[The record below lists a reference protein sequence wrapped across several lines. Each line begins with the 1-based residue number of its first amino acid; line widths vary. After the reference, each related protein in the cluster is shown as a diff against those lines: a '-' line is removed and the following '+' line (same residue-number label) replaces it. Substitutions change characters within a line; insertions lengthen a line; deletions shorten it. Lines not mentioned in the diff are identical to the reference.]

1 MSARSRNLIKLA
13 GLAVVVLALG
23 ACVAGSEESH
33 HAAAGGLFSQLLLGF
48 WQGII
53 APATLLVEVINHF
66 APKSLPWDVHMYE
79 ATGTGWAYDVGFY
92 FGLLG
97 GPGAIFGG
105 WRRRRL

>member
-1 MSARSRNLIKLA
+1 MSDKSRNFA
-13 GLAVVVLALG
+13 RAAVVGVLLLALS

-33 HAAAGGLFSQLLLGF
+33 HAVAGGLLSQILLGF

-66 APKSLPWDVHMYE
+66 APKALPWQLHMYE
-79 ATGTGWAYDVGFY
+79 TTGTGWAYDVGFY

-97 GPGAIFGG
+97 GPGAVLGG
-105 WRRRRL
+105 WSRR

>member
-1 MSARSRNLIKLA
+1 MSDKSRNLAMA
-13 GLAVVVLALG
+13 GLLGVLLLALS

-33 HAAAGGLFSQLLLGF
+33 HAAAGGLISQGLLGL

-66 APKSLPWDVHMYE
+66 APKALPWQLHMYE
-79 ATGTGWAYDVGFY
+79 TTGTGWAYDIGFY

-97 GPGAIFGG
+97 GPGAVLGG
-105 WRRRRL
+105 WSRRG

>member
-1 MSARSRNLIKLA
+1 MSDKSRNLVKVA
-13 GLAVVVLALG
+13 GLMLVVLALS

-33 HAAAGGLFSQLLLGF
+33 HAAAGGLLSQLLLGF

-66 APKSLPWDVHMYE
+66 APHALPWQLHMYE
-79 ATGTGWAYDVGFY
+79 TTATGWAYDVGFY

-97 GPGAIFGG
+97 GPGAVLGG
-105 WRRRRL
+105 WSRRG

>member
-1 MSARSRNLIKLA
+1 MSDKSRNLARAAVLGVLLL
-13 GLAVVVLALG
+13 GLS

-33 HAAAGGLFSQLLLGF
+33 HAAAGGLLSQILLGF

-66 APKSLPWDVHMYE
+66 APKALPWQLHMYE
-79 ATGTGWAYDVGFY
+79 TAGTGWAYDVGFY

-97 GPGAIFGG
+97 GPGAVLGG
-105 WRRRRL
+105 WSRR